1 MWHKIFKSKS
11 QKPQQPLAKINKRH
25 SRGIYEEYQ
34 QLNDLLAGEKA
45 QLSFSDQGQN
55 EKENE
60 HGNGNGCGN
69 GNGSINVFEQQP
81 RQSSFNSSEF
91 SEAHQQQQHQQSPQQ
106 QSQQLSTFSRVRNT
120 FSLRR
125 GGNNNKKQ
133 LLNAKSSESANTP
146 PQMGAAS
153 ATATLTATATA
164 ATLTNQSMQRVLIVV
179 NKIDVATNRPTNHLH
194 ANPTETATKS
204 SNFQSKL

>member
-1 MWHKIFKSKS
+1 MSKKMWHKIFKSKS

-125 GGNNNKKQ
+125 GGNNKKQ
-133 LLNAKSSESANTP
+133 LLNAKSSESANTLP
-146 PQMGAAS
+146 KWAQHQPLQ
-153 ATATLTATATA
+153 L
-164 ATLTNQSMQRVLIVV
+164 
-179 NKIDVATNRPTNHLH
+179 
-194 ANPTETATKS
+194 
-204 SNFQSKL
+204 